1 MILVTGGAGYIGS
14 HTCVELINAGQK
26 IVIVDNFCNS
36 ERNVIDTIQSI
47 TGSSVVCVDA
57 DVRDKDKLTQV
68 FQKYPISAA
77 IHFAGHKA
85 VGESVAK
92 PLSYYQNNI
101 DSTLALCEVMDAHDV
116 QTLIFSSSATV
127 YDSTNEMPLDE
138 DSSLGCTN
146 PYGWT
151 KLINEQIL
159 RDLSVSSDKWSIVS
173 LRYFNPIG
181 AHKSGKLGERPTGIP
196 NNLMPYI
203 AQVASGKRDKL
214 HVFGNDYP
222 TIDGTGVRDYIHVV
236 DLAEGHVRALEYASK
251 GNGAQS
257 INLGS
262 GTGYSVLQIINAFEQ
277 ATNINIPYVIDPRR
291 PGDIATCFAKTDK
304 AKQLLGW
311 QTQRS
316 LAQMCEDS
324 WRFESQL

>member
-14 HTCVELINAGQK
+14 HTCIELINAGHK

-36 ERNVIDTIQSI
+36 ERKVIDTIQSI
-47 TGSSVVCVDA
+47 TSSSVVCVDA
-57 DVRDKDKLTQV
+57 DVRDKQKLTGI
-68 FQKYPISAA
+68 FKNYPISAA
-77 IHFAGHKA
+77 MHFAGHKA

-92 PLSYYQNNI
+92 PLSYYKNNI
-101 DSTLALCEVMDAHDV
+101 DSTLALCEVMDEFDV
-116 QTLIFSSSATV
+116 RKLIFSSSATV
-127 YDSTNEMPLDE
+127 YDASNKMPLDE
-138 DSSLGCTN
+138 ESSLGCTN

-151 KLINEQIL
+151 KLMIEQIL
-159 RDLSVSSDKWSIVS
+159 RDLSISNDIWSIVS

-203 AQVASGKRDKL
+203 TQVASGKRDKL

-236 DLAEGHVRALEYASK
+236 DLAEGHVRALDYARNHGGSQ
-251 GNGAQS
+251 A

-262 GTGYSVLQIINAFEQ
+262 GTGYSVLQIIEAFEH
-277 ATNINIPYVIDPRR
+277 ATNISIPYVIDPRR
-291 PGDIATCFAKTDK
+291 PGDIATCYAKTDK
-304 AKQLLGW
+304 AKRLLNW

-324 WRFESQL
+324 WRFESQK